1 MYSIFEFFYIMWM
14 QSALNGSNSNLSDT
28 MGRPF
33 ATSFSA
39 QTASSGA
46 VLNQSGGMQHKNLL
60 E

>member
-1 MYSIFEFFYIMWM
+1 MWM